1 MKRII
6 SVVLA
11 FAMCASV
18 AVAASGCGC
27 QKKNSG
33 SDKKSSGTTSVNAPG
48 YRIEPTSP
56 DFTEGDFG
64 FYSISDKEVIL
75 TQYNGK
81 SKNIE
86 IPATAQGA
94 KVIVVGN
101 NVFENSD
108 IESVKIPEGVTD
120 INKRAFAGC
129 KKLKSV
135 SLPKTLKV
143 IGVNAFWHCISL
155 QEISLP
161 SSLKKID
168 WYAFSA
174 TGLKKVSIPESNTL
188 SSLSEKVFYQCSELT
203 EVTLPLNITKIAD
216 DTFAECAEGFTIKA
230 YTGSYGVSYAK
241 AHKIKLEE
249 MKRK

>member
-1 MKRII
+1 MKRIV
-6 SVVLA
+6 SALLA

-18 AVAASGCGC
+18 AAAASGCGC
-27 QKKNSG
+27 QKKNSS
-33 SDKKSSGTTSVNAPG
+33 SDKKGTVTSSVSGPG
-48 YRIEPTSP
+48 YKIEPTNP
-56 DFTEGDFG
+56 DFVEGDFG

-81 SKNIE
+81 DKNVE

-94 KVIVVGN
+94 NVIVIGN

-108 IESVKIPEGVTD
+108 IESVTIPEGITD

-135 SLPKTLKV
+135 TLPDTLKV

-155 QEISLP
+155 TEITLP
-161 SSLKKID
+161 ASLKKID

-174 TGLKKVSIPESNTL
+174 TGLTSVTIPESQTL
-188 SSLSEKVFYQCSELT
+188 SSLSEKVFYQCSELKEAT
-203 EVTLPLNITKIAD
+203 IPLTITSIAD
-216 DTFAECAEGFTIKA
+216 DTFDECAEDFTIKA
-230 YTGSYGVSYAK
+230 YTGSYGVSYANK
-241 AHKIKLEE
+241 KSFKLEE
-249 MKRK
+249 MKRQ